1 MKTII
6 LGDLTPRDFL
16 RDYWQ
21 KKPLLVRNA
30 LAEFEGLLTR
40 DELINLACQE
50 DAQSRLVIRKN
61 EKWSIKQGP
70 FTIRD
75 FSGLQKKQWT
85 LLVNDVN
92 HFFHSARDLLLKFNF
107 IPHARLDDLM
117 ISYAPRGGGI
127 GPHLDSYDVFLLQ
140 GLGRRRWQISAQQD
154 DSLIADAPLKIL
166 SNFCPEQEW
175 TLESGDMLYLPP
187 NYAHHGVAENDCMT
201 YSIGFRAPSH
211 HDLITQFLIYLQDH
225 MEIDGWYED
234 PGMQL
239 QSHPARISQA
249 MLRQTRGI
257 LSKIKW
263 HHVDIENFLGIYLTE
278 PKAHIFF
285 KQPSCPLV
293 REVFIQRV
301 KEMGV
306 QLDLK
311 SRMLISGNNLL
322 FLNGEAYPIDSDAY
336 PLLEKLADRQI
347 LPPCDTLDSA
357 VIHILYEWYLYGY
370 ITINEATN

>member
-21 KKPLLVRNA
+21 KKPLLIRNA

-61 EKWSIKQGP
+61 ESWSIKQGP
-70 FTIRD
+70 FAIRE

-85 LLVNDVN
+85 LLVHDVN

-127 GPHLDSYDVFLLQ
+127 GPHFDSYDVFLLQ
-140 GLGRRRWQISAQQD
+140 GMGRRRWQISAQQD
-154 DSLIADAPLKIL
+154 NSLIADAPLKIL
-166 SNFCPEQEW
+166 KNFHPEQEW
-175 TLESGDMLYLPP
+175 ILESGDMLYLPP

-211 HDLITQFLIYLQDH
+211 HDLITQFLVYLQDH

-263 HHVDIENFLGIYLTE
+263 RNIDIENFLGIYLTE
-278 PKAHIFF
+278 PKAHVFF

-311 SRMLISGNNLL
+311 SRMLIGGNNLL
-322 FLNGEAYPIDSDAY
+322 FINGEAYPIDSDAY

-347 LPPCDTLDSA
+347 LPPCGTLDSA

-370 ITINEATN
+370 IAINETTN